1 MTNQKIFE
9 HSKEIYPELI
19 QVRRY
24 LHRNPELSFQEYR
37 TAEFIEK
44 YLSNLQ
50 IPTKRI
56 AETGIIGYIGKGRT
70 CIAFR
75 ADIDAL
81 PINEHTGLDFA
92 SSNSGIMHACGHD
105 IHTTTLLGTAKILK
119 QFENELPVQ
128 VKLIF
133 QPGEEKL
140 PGGASKLIELGV
152 LDNPEPIAI
161 FAQHTDPDTE
171 VGKISISSG
180 YIMASADELYWTLRG
195 KGSHAAQPH
204 YGNDAILAAANIV
217 TNIQSITNKF
227 KNPLSPAVISITS
240 INGGSATNVFPDE
253 VKLMGTLRTFDNTL
267 RNQLLQ
273 KIKEFSTEIAKLYG
287 VECHFSPLLG
297 YPPLQNDD
305 EMTKI
310 VTKNSVDLLGK
321 ENVLPFEP
329 KMWAEDFAYY
339 SSRVPAVFWFNGVRP
354 KNYSGE
360 FFGLHSPKY
369 NPDEESMIY
378 GVAMFVKIAFA
389 FK

>member
-9 HSKEIYPELI
+9 HAKEIYPELI
-19 QVRRY
+19 QVRRH
-24 LHRNPELSFQEYR
+24 LHKNPELSFREYK
-37 TAEFIEK
+37 TAEFIEQ

-50 IPTKRI
+50 IPTRRI
-56 AETGIIGYIGKGRT
+56 AETGIIGIVGKGKT

-81 PINEHTGLDFA
+81 PIEEHTKLDFA
-92 SSNSGIMHACGHD
+92 SNNSGIMHACGHD
-105 IHTTTLLGTAKILK
+105 IHTATLLGTARILK
-119 QFENELPVQ
+119 QSENELSVQ

-140 PGGASKLIELGV
+140 PGGATKLIELGA
-152 LDNPEPIAI
+152 LDNPEPVAI

-171 VGKISISSG
+171 VGKIAINSG

-227 KNPLSPAVISITS
+227 KNPLSPAIISITS
-240 INGGSATNVFPDE
+240 INGGSATNIFPDE

-267 RNQLLQ
+267 RNQLLK
-273 KIKEFSTEIAKLYG
+273 KIEEFSKEIAKLYG
-287 VECHFSPLLG
+287 VECQFSPLLG
-297 YPPLQNDD
+297 YPPLKNDY
-305 EMTKI
+305 EMTNI
-310 VTKNSVDLLGK
+310 VAQNAADLLGK
-321 ENVLPFEP
+321 ENVIRFEP

-339 SSRVPAVFWFNGVRP
+339 SNKIPAVFWFNGVRP

-369 NPDEESMIY
+369 NPDEEAIIY
-378 GVAMFVKIAFA
+378 GIAMFVKIAFA

>member
-19 QVRRY
+19 QVRRH
-24 LHRNPELSFQEYR
+24 LHQNPELSFHEYK

-50 IPTKRI
+50 VPTKRI
-56 AETGIIGYIGKGRT
+56 TETGVIGHVGKGKT

-81 PINEHTGLDFA
+81 PIEEHTGLDFA
-92 SSNSGIMHACGHD
+92 SNNSGIMHACGHD
-105 IHTTTLLGTAKILK
+105 IHTTILLGVARILK
-119 QFENELPVQ
+119 KLEDELPVQ

-140 PGGASKLIELGV
+140 PGGAKKLIESGA

-171 VGKISISSG
+171 VGKISINSG
-180 YIMASADELYWTLRG
+180 YIMASADELYWTLQG
-195 KGSHAAQPH
+195 KGSHAAQPQ

-217 TNIQSITNKF
+217 SNIQSIPNKF
-227 KNPLSPAVISITS
+227 KNPLSPALISITS
-240 INGGSATNVFPDE
+240 INGGNATNIFPNE
-253 VKLMGTLRTFDNTL
+253 VKLMGTLRTFDNAL

-273 KIKEFSTEIAKLYG
+273 KIEEFSKGIAKLFG
-287 VECHFSPLLG
+287 VECQFSPLLG
-297 YPPLQNDD
+297 YPPLKNDD
-305 EMTKI
+305 EMAKM
-310 VTKNSVDLLGK
+310 VTQNFVDLLGK

-339 SSRVPAVFWFNGVRP
+339 SSKIPAVFWFNGVRP
-354 KNYSGE
+354 KNHNGE
-360 FFGLHSPKY
+360 FFGLHSSRY